1 MAVNS
6 NPRGTPARHAKDQEF
21 VSKTRTNKMTLNL
34 LGVRR
39 RNWLAGGLLDSRG
52 CGSRLALADV
62 AVGGRDGVV
71 RLLLLPCRLL
81 GPLRILPC

>member
-6 NPRGTPARHAKDQEF
+6 NPRGTPARHAKDQKL
-21 VSKTRTNKMTLNL
+21 VSKTHTNKMTLNL

-39 RNWLAGGLLDSRG
+39 GSGLTGGLLDCWG

-62 AVGGRDGVV
+62 AVGGGDGVV
-71 RLLLLPCRLL
+71 CLLLLPCRLL